1 MQKEKSHRLKAR
13 YVPISKVSVP
23 MVRRMY
29 EVYSGYYDNVGLEL
43 FCDDMSEKS
52 GVLLVEDKRSKRIV
66 GFSTMKTLHLSTG
79 NKTVKGVFSGD
90 TIIEQEY
97 WGSKALQVAFFLRL
111 IREKLRHPFRPMF
124 WLLISK
130 GYKTYLLM
138 ANNFY
143 NYYPK
148 TDAHCEKL
156 ESLVDNYCDQL
167 FKPYYCSEK
176 RILDF
181 GEGYTHLKSNVAT
194 ISDEMRTQ
202 NEKILFFEKRNPS
215 WERGT
220 ELPCIG
226 EVSYSLIFRYPFD
239 LLRKL
244 RRKSRQT
251 SISAMP
257 ANN

>member
-1 MQKEKSHRLKAR
+1 MQREKSHKLKAR

-23 MVRRMY
+23 MIRRMY

-43 FCDDMSEKS
+43 FCDDLSEKN
-52 GVLLVEDKRSKRIV
+52 GVLLVEDRASKRIV
-66 GFSTMKTLHLSTG
+66 GFSTMKTLDLRAG
-79 NKTVKGVFSGD
+79 NKTVKGIFSGD

-143 NYYPK
+143 NYYPNS
-148 TDAHCEKL
+148 ASHCERL
-156 ESLVDNYCDQL
+156 EGLVDNYCDQL
-167 FKPYYCSEK
+167 FKPYYCSNK

-194 ISDEMRTQ
+194 ISDEMRAQ
-202 NEKILFFEKRNPS
+202 NDKIHFFEKRNPS

-226 EVSYSLIFRYPFD
+226 EVSYALIFKYPFA
-239 LLRKL
+239 LLGKL
-244 RRKSRQT
+244 RRKQRRT
-251 SISAMP
+251 PVPAIA

>member
-13 YVPISKVSVP
+13 YVSISKVSVP

-29 EVYSGYYDNVGLEL
+29 DVYSSYYDNVGLEL

-52 GVLLVEDKRSKRIV
+52 GVFLVEDKASNRIV
-66 GFSTMKTLHLSTG
+66 GFSTMKILHFSSG
-79 NKTVKGVFSGD
+79 NKIVKGIFSGD
-90 TIIEQEY
+90 TIIEKEY
-97 WGSKALQVAFFLRL
+97 WGSKALHVAFFARL
-111 IREKLRHPFRPMF
+111 IREKFRHPFRPMF

-143 NYYPK
+143 NYYPNSNH
-148 TDAHCEKL
+148 HCEKL
-156 ESLVDNYCDQL
+156 EGLVDNYCNQL

-181 GEGYTHLKSNVAT
+181 GEGYTHLKSNVAI
-194 ISDEMRTQ
+194 ISDEMRAQ
-202 NEKILFFEKRNPS
+202 NDKIHFFEQRNPS

-226 EVSYSLIFRYPFD
+226 EVSYSLILKYPFA

-244 RRKSRQT
+244 SRKNHRASVT
-251 SISAMP
+251 DMP